1 MRQLKIETEREADG
15 RWIAEVP
22 ELPGVM
28 VYGGT
33 REKAIAG
40 VEKLALRV
48 LAENVEEDGRPAY
61 SKEGL
66 NRRTE

>member
-1 MRQLKIETEREADG
+1 MRQLKIETE
-15 RWIAEVP
+15 
-22 ELPGVM
+22 
-28 VYGGT
+28 

-48 LAENVEEDGRPAY
+48 LAEDVEEDGRPAY
-61 SKEGL
+61 SKETL